1 MCLDLTRKMM
11 TVKETRLNFEIITK
25 PWFSDDIRGRMLVNS
40 LNFALYW
47 NRNLEAIPV
56 AEDTQY
62 WFHLYL

>member
-1 MCLDLTRKMM
+1 MCLDLTRKTM

-56 AEDTQY
+56 AEDTQH